1 MIDYFLLY
9 SLNIIIIIMVY
20 HTYMTAHIGEAFA
33 PNQDDME
40 IHRVCRIKLIIKW
53 TLYIYRLKVSRKNGC
68 LEIQMRKINCGINS
82 LPQVK

>member
-33 PNQDDME
+33 PNENDLE
-40 IHRVCRIKLIIKW
+40 IHRVILGSPVELILDFIN
-53 TLYIYRLKVSRKNGC
+53 RLKVSRKKDFP
-68 LEIQMRKINCGINS
+68 EIQRRKKNCGINS
-82 LPQVK
+82 LPEVK

>member
-33 PNQDDME
+33 PNEDDME
-40 IHRVCRIKLIIKW
+40 IHRVKLV
-53 TLYIYRLKVSRKNGC
+53 LYIFYT
-68 LEIQMRKINCGINS
+68 EIMYWITYID
-82 LPQVK
+82 

>member
-33 PNQDDME
+33 PNEDDME
-40 IHRVCRIKLIIKW
+40 IHRVISSYELLCRN
-53 TLYIYRLKVSRKNGC
+53 LYIN
-68 LEIQMRKINCGINS
+68 
-82 LPQVK
+82 

>member
-33 PNQDDME
+33 PNEDDME
-40 IHRVCRIKLIIKW
+40 IHRVIIIFCTK
-53 TLYIYRLKVSRKNGC
+53 THN
-68 LEIQMRKINCGINS
+68 MN
-82 LPQVK
+82 

>member
-33 PNQDDME
+33 PNEDDME
-40 IHRVCRIKLIIKW
+40 IHRV
-53 TLYIYRLKVSRKNGC
+53 TLQASTYFLYAYIEFYILTD
-68 LEIQMRKINCGINS
+68 
-82 LPQVK
+82 

>member
-33 PNQDDME
+33 PNEDDME
-40 IHRVCRIKLIIKW
+40 IDRVFLSILSSNHE
-53 TLYIYRLKVSRKNGC
+53 TNETNVD
-68 LEIQMRKINCGINS
+68 
-82 LPQVK
+82 